1 MKSKQPKH
9 EYERRDDLPRISH
22 VPHAGGSALKKG
34 LLVAA
39 GVASVVVGAVGIFV
53 PLLPTTPFL
62 LLAAACFVRSS
73 EKRYQWLLS
82 HRVFGTYIRNYREH
96 GAVTPHAK
104 IVTLALLWGTM
115 SISAFVF
122 VESVVLRVILLA
134 IAVSVTVHILRMKT
148 VR

>member
-1 MKSKQPKH
+1 
-9 EYERRDDLPRISH
+9 
-22 VPHAGGSALKKG
+22 
-34 LLVAA
+34 
-39 GVASVVVGAVGIFV
+39 VGIFV